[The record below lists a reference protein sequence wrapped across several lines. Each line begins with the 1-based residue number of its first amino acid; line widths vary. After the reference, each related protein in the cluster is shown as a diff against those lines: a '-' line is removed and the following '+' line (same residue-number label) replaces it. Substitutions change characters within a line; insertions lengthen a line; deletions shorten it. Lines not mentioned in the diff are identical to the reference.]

1 MYRIRELD
9 FPRGVA
15 GGILG
20 LSMIEMSDREEGPA
34 GDLSRFRT
42 GEAWGA
48 IEHEFRAAGQAA
60 GAQSRLAAAIE
71 ELLDGAYSQLVEPA
85 LPHAGAMIA
94 LGDLGRGEAFPFSA
108 VEVAIITG
116 SEASSPAF
124 TAAVAEFVRLMWDS
138 GLRVNC
144 AVRSVAECL
153 AYADA
158 TGDFTIG
165 LLDSRYLAGDRAVY
179 ERLASR
185 LRVLVDKRRD
195 ALLQRLMETTHERH
209 SRYRNTVRHTE
220 PDVREGPGG
229 LRDLEAIG
237 LLGKLRSDYQPPRE
251 RLQEAAAFLAS
262 ARFALHYQS
271 GRDCN
276 TAVAGAWP
284 APGAWLPEYFGH
296 ARTVFNETR
305 RALDESVKRGDS
317 LLDRFRD
324 RRSHLSNAEFTV
336 SRGRVFLRNPARLAS
351 DSGVALQL
359 AEFVA
364 RHGIAPAGETE
375 RRLEAAAGAV
385 TAQWLREPPR
395 WPALRS
401 ILSSPYPAAALR
413 ALDAAGLLAALLPEW
428 ERAVNRVAGSEPG
441 FTAGER
447 ALQAIERLQAL
458 RSSMGLANRVFR
470 EMALEIDEPA
480 VPILALLLRGAGE
493 RGDGAQGPVKAA
505 GEAAAH
511 LQMPKERAADLGFLI
526 ERQPEL
532 PAIFAGRDVD
542 NPATA
547 RRLAEL
553 AGTTERLK
561 LLTAL
566 TWADMATDSETSAP
580 WRLDQLWNA
589 YSNARRELTREL
601 ETDRIRQAP
610 AQAPLHAEFVEG
622 FPTRYL
628 RARSGE
634 VETHVRLYAE
644 SRPTGV
650 AVRLERSEGAHR
662 LTVIARDRPYLF
674 ASLAGAI
681 SSFGL
686 NILKAEAFSNARN
699 VVLDTFVFADT
710 KRALESNPQEAER
723 LQDLIRRVALGKTE
737 TRRLLREPERA
748 GRKRP
753 PHSRVRFD
761 SEACE
766 TATLVEI
773 ETDDRIG
780 LLFSLATAFSA
791 AGCNIDVVLIDTQA
805 NRAIDVF
812 YVSRDGRKLTA
823 DFQTRL
829 EEKLLAAC

>member
-1 MYRIRELD
+1 
-9 FPRGVA
+9 
-15 GGILG
+15 
-20 LSMIEMSDREEGPA
+20 MSHREEGAA
-34 GDLSRFRT
+34 GGLSRFRT

-48 IEHEFRAAGQAA
+48 IEREFQATGRAAD
-60 GAQSRLAAAIE
+60 AQGRLTEAIA

-85 LPHAGAMIA
+85 LPHSGAMIA
-94 LGDLGRGEAFPFSA
+94 LGELGRGEAFPFSA
-108 VEVAIITG
+108 VEVAIVTG
-116 SEASSPAF
+116 SETSSPAF
-124 TAAVAEFVRLMWDS
+124 TAAVAEFVRLVWDS

-144 AVRSVAECL
+144 AVRSVAESL
-153 AYADA
+153 AYGEA
-158 TGDFTIG
+158 TADFTID

-179 ERLASR
+179 ERLVSR
-185 LRVLVDKRRD
+185 LRGLVAKRRD
-195 ALLQRLMETTHERH
+195 ALLQRLIETARERH
-209 SRYRNTVRHTE
+209 ARYRNTVRHAE
-220 PDVREGPGG
+220 PDVLEGPGG
-229 LRDLEAIG
+229 LRDLETIG
-237 LLGKLRSDYQPPRE
+237 LLAKVRSDYEPPRE
-251 RLQEAAAFLAS
+251 RLREGAAFLAS
-262 ARFALHYQS
+262 ARFALHYQF

-276 TAVAGAWP
+276 TVAAAAWP
-284 APGAWLPEYFGH
+284 APEAWLRDYFGH

-324 RRSHLSNAEFTV
+324 RRSNLSNAEFTV

-351 DSGVALQL
+351 DPGLALRW

-364 RHGIAPAGETE
+364 RHGIPPAGETE
-375 RRLEAAAGAV
+375 RRLEAAAPAV
-385 TAQWLREPPR
+385 SAHWLREPAR

-401 ILSSPYPAAALR
+401 MLSSPYPAAALR
-413 ALDAAGLLAALLPEW
+413 ALDATGLLAALLPEW
-428 ERAVNRVAGSEPG
+428 EQTADRVVASGPG
-441 FTAGER
+441 FTAGEE
-447 ALQAIERLQAL
+447 ALRAIERLEAL
-458 RSSMGLANRVFR
+458 RSWRGPANRVFR

-480 VPILALLLRGAGE
+480 VPILALLLRG
-493 RGDGAQGPVKAA
+493 DGAQGTVKSA
-505 GEAAAH
+505 GEAAARM
-511 LQMPKERAADLGFLI
+511 QVPKERTADLVFLI

-532 PAIFAGRDVD
+532 PAIFGSRDVD

-547 RRLAEL
+547 KLLAEL

-566 TWADMATDSETSAP
+566 TWADMATDSEASAP
-580 WRLDQLWNA
+580 WRLDQLWSA

-610 AQAPLHAEFVEG
+610 VLTPVHAEFVEG

-628 RARSGE
+628 RTRSGD

-650 AVRLERSEGAHR
+650 AVRLERIEGAHR

-681 SSFGL
+681 SSFGV
-686 NILKAEAFSNARN
+686 NILKAEAFSNSRN

-723 LQDLIRRVALGKTE
+723 LQDLIRRVSLGKTE

-748 GRKRP
+748 ERKRAP
-753 PHSRVRFD
+753 DSRVRFD
-761 SEACE
+761 AEACE

-773 ETDDRIG
+773 ETDDRNG

-805 NRAIDVF
+805 GRAIDVF

-823 DFQTRL
+823 DFQAWL

>member
-1 MYRIRELD
+1 MFRIRELD
-9 FPRGVA
+9 FPHGPA

-20 LSMIEMSDREEGPA
+20 LGMIEMSHSEEGFA

-42 GEAWGA
+42 GEAWGV
-48 IEHEFRAAGQAA
+48 IEREFRATGEAA

-71 ELLDGAYSQLVEPA
+71 ELLCGAYSQLVEPA

-94 LGDLGRGEAFPFSA
+94 LGELGRGEVFPFSA
-108 VEVAIITG
+108 LEVAIVTG
-116 SEASSPAF
+116 SEASSPGF
-124 TAAVAEFVRLMWDS
+124 SAAVAEFVRSMWDS

-144 AVRSVAECL
+144 TVRSVAECL
-153 AYADA
+153 AYRDA
-158 TGDFTIG
+158 TADFTIG
-165 LLDSRYLAGDRAVY
+165 LLDLHYLAGDRVVC

-185 LRVLVDKRRD
+185 LRGLVARRRD
-195 ALLQRLMETTHERH
+195 ALLQRLIENTHERH
-209 SRYRNTVRHTE
+209 ARYRNTVRHSE
-220 PDVREGPGG
+220 PDVWEGPGG
-229 LRDLEAIG
+229 LRDLETIG
-237 LLGKLRSDYQPPRE
+237 LLAKVRSDYQLPRE

-276 TAVAGAWP
+276 TAAADWEPTGP
-284 APGAWLPEYFGH
+284 RGAWLREYFGH

-351 DSGVALQL
+351 DSGVASEL
-359 AEFVA
+359 AGFVA
-364 RHGIAPAGETE
+364 RHGVAPAGETE
-375 RRLEAAAGAV
+375 RRLEAAAPAV
-385 TAQWLREPPR
+385 TAHWLLEPPR

-401 ILSSPYPAAALR
+401 ILSSPYPAEALR
-413 ALDAAGLLAALLPEW
+413 ALDDAGLLAALLPEW
-428 ERAVNRVAGSEPG
+428 AQAANRVAASEPG
-441 FTAGER
+441 LTVGER
-447 ALQAIERLQAL
+447 ALLAIERLEAL
-458 RSSMGLANRVFR
+458 RSSTGPANRAFR

-480 VPILALLLRGAGE
+480 VPMLALLLRGAGE
-493 RGDGAQGPVKAA
+493 GAQGPVNAA
-505 GEAAAH
+505 GGAAAR
-511 LQMPKERAADLGFLI
+511 LQMPAERTADLVFLI

-532 PAIFAGRDVD
+532 SAIFASRDVD

-547 RRLAEL
+547 RLLAEL
-553 AGTTERLK
+553 AGATERLK

-566 TWADMATDSETSAP
+566 TWADMAADSETSAS

-601 ETDRIRQAP
+601 ETDRIREAP
-610 AQAPLHAEFVEG
+610 VPTPVHAEFIEG

-628 RARSGE
+628 RTRSGE
-634 VETHVRLYAE
+634 VEAHVRLYAE

-650 AVRLERSEGAHR
+650 AVRLERIEGAHR
-662 LTVIARDRPYLF
+662 LTVIARDMPYLF

-686 NILKAEAFSNARN
+686 NILKAEAFSNSRN

-737 TRRLLREPERA
+737 TRRLLREPARA
-748 GRKRP
+748 ERKRA

-761 SEACE
+761 AEACE

-780 LLFSLATAFSA
+780 LLFSLATAFST
-791 AGCNIDVVLIDTQA
+791 AGCNIDLVLIDTQA

-812 YVSRDGRKLTA
+812 YVSRDGSKLTA
-823 DFQTRL
+823 DFQARL
-829 EEKLLAAC
+829 EEKLIAAC

>member
-1 MYRIRELD
+1 MNQ
-9 FPRGVA
+9 G
-15 GGILG
+15 
-20 LSMIEMSDREEGPA
+20 REEA

-48 IEHEFRAAGQAA
+48 IEREFQATGEAA
-60 GAQSRLAAAIE
+60 GAQSRLTAAIE
-71 ELLDGAYSQLVEPA
+71 ELLVGAFSQLVEPA

-94 LGDLGRGEAFPFSA
+94 LGELGRGEMFPFSA
-108 VEVAIITG
+108 VEVAIVTG

-124 TAAVAEFVRLMWDS
+124 AAAVAEFVRLMWDS

-153 AYADA
+153 AYRDA
-158 TGDFTIG
+158 TADFTIG
-165 LLDSRYLAGDRAVY
+165 LLDLRYLAGDRAVC

-185 LRVLVDKRRD
+185 LRGLAARRRD
-195 ALLQRLMETTHERH
+195 ALLQRLIETARERH
-209 SRYRNTVRHTE
+209 ARFRNTVRHTE

-229 LRDLEAIG
+229 LRDLETIG
-237 LLGKLRSDYQPPRE
+237 LLAKLRSDYPPPRE

-276 TAVAGAWP
+276 MAAAGAWERMGP
-284 APGAWLPEYFGH
+284 RGAWLRAYFVH

-336 SRGRVFLRNPARLAS
+336 SQGRVFLRNPARLAS
-351 DSGVALQL
+351 DPEVVSRL
-359 AEFVA
+359 AGFVA
-364 RHGIAPAGETE
+364 RHGISAAGETE
-375 RRLEAAAGAV
+375 RRLEAAAPAV
-385 TAQWLREPPR
+385 TAHWLREPPR

-401 ILSSPYPAAALR
+401 VLSSPYPAAALR

-428 ERAVNRVAGSEPG
+428 EQAADRVAASEPG
-441 FTAGER
+441 FTGGER
-447 ALQAIERLQAL
+447 ALQAIERLEAL
-458 RSSMGLANRVFR
+458 RSSTGPGNRAFR

-480 VPILALLLRGAGE
+480 LPILALLLRGAGAPGE
-493 RGDGAQGPVKAA
+493 GAANSA
-505 GEAAAH
+505 GSAAARM
-511 LQMPKERAADLGFLI
+511 QMPKERAADLMFLI

-532 PAIFAGRDVD
+532 PAIFASRDVD

-547 RRLAEL
+547 RLLAGL

-566 TWADMATDSETSAP
+566 TWADMAADSETAAP

-601 ETDRIRQAP
+601 ETDRIREAP
-610 AQAPLHAEFVEG
+610 VPTPVHAEFIEG

-628 RARSGE
+628 RTRSGE
-634 VETHVRLYAE
+634 VEAHVRLYAE

-650 AVRLERSEGAHR
+650 AVRLERIEGAHR
-662 LTVIARDRPYLF
+662 LTVIARDMPFLF

-686 NILKAEAFSNARN
+686 NILKAEAFSNSRG
-699 VVLDTFVFADT
+699 VVLDTFVLADT
-710 KRALESNPQEAER
+710 KRTLESNPQESER

-737 TRRLLREPERA
+737 ARRLLREPERA
-748 GRKRP
+748 ERKRA
-753 PHSRVRFD
+753 PHVRVRFD
-761 SEACE
+761 AEACE

-780 LLFSLATAFSA
+780 LLFSLASAFSA

-812 YVSRDGRKLTA
+812 YVSHEGRKLTA
-823 DFQTRL
+823 DFQAQL